1 MKFVYK
7 GAYPIKRMLYLIISL
22 LVFGALAA
30 DDFKLAAVARLGNTE
45 DVAECIK
52 TDGDIEYW
60 VNMATGAAQATKI
73 IATGGIEMPELT
85 VNGDV
90 TLGSE
95 SGTDKINIRGDLDV
109 TGAVSFD
116 DVSLNIYDLASDGSQ
131 NMKEDG
137 TEKFET
143 VALRNVIEQLERRIA
158 KLCTASP
165 GTCN

>member
-1 MKFVYK
+1 M
-7 GAYPIKRMLYLIISL
+7 SL
-22 LVFGALAA
+22 LVGMVTA
-30 DDFKLAAVARLGNTE
+30 DDFKLAAVALLKNTAGT
-45 DVAECIK
+45 AECIK

-60 VNMATGAAQATKI
+60 VNMATGAAQATRI

-95 SGTDKINIRGDLDV
+95 SETDKINIMGDLDV

-116 DVSLNIYDLASDGSQ
+116 DVSLNIYDLASDGSP

-137 TEKFET
+137 TEKLEK
-143 VALRNVIEQLERRIA
+143 VALRNIIKQLEYKIAQLEYKIA
-158 KLCTASP
+158 KLCSASN
-165 GTCN
+165 GTCD